1 MKKVTAK
8 RVVHKGEN
16 RIALE
21 FELDQ
26 EIVGFIRRVEGVRWS
41 STMKCWHMPDTK
53 DSVREMFQVLRRSVY
68 FDYSG
73 LKVAVTDKSAEAK
86 AVMMGIREKVFP
98 ALSER
103 DKADIEALRGW
114 MEHKRYGASTVKTYI
129 SMISRFLRFVK
140 PRDGVECD
148 AGDVVRYVNEYIIP
162 AGLSYAF
169 QNQTINSLKLFYSEV
184 YDDSFVVENLGRPRI
199 EHKLPNVLSKD
210 EIKRILESTRNLK
223 HRAMLSLIYA
233 CGLRR
238 GELLRLYLSDIDS
251 KRGVINIRQSK
262 FKKDRIVPISEKII
276 GMLEGYV
283 SVFRPERYLFEGQK
297 RGSGYSPASIEKV
310 LKESCKRAGISKPVS
325 LHWLRHSYATH
336 LLESGTDLR
345 YIQELLG
352 HSSSRTTEIYTHVS
366 LKSIQNIVSP
376 FDTL

>member
-8 RVVHKGEN
+8 RVVHKGEK
-16 RIALE
+16 RIALV

-26 EIVGFIRRVEGVRWS
+26 EIVGFIRRVDGVRWS

-53 DSVREMFQVLRRSVY
+53 DSVREMYEVLRGSIY

-73 LKVAVTDKSAEAK
+73 LKVAVTDKTAEAK

-98 ALSER
+98 PLSER
-103 DKADIEALRGW
+103 DKADIEALRRW

-140 PRDGVECD
+140 PKDGVECD
-148 AGDVVRYVNEYIIP
+148 ARDVVRYVNEYIIP

-184 YDDSFVVENLGRPRI
+184 YDDSFVVEDLCRPRS
-199 EHKLPNVLSKD
+199 EHKLPNVLSKE

-238 GELLRLYLSDIDS
+238 GELLRLHLSDIDS
-251 KRGVINIRQSK
+251 NRGVINIKQSK
-262 FKKDRIVPISEKII
+262 GNKDRVVPISEKVI
-276 GMLEGYV
+276 GMLREYV
-283 SVFRPERYLFEGQK
+283 VVYRPVRFLFEGQESG
-297 RGSGYSPASIEKV
+297 RGYSPASIEKV

>member
-8 RVVHKGEN
+8 RVVHKGEK
-16 RIALE
+16 RIALV

-26 EIVGFIRRVEGVRWS
+26 EIVGFIRRVDGVRWS

-53 DSVREMFQVLRRSVY
+53 DSVREMYEVLRGSIY

-73 LKVAVTDKSAEAK
+73 LKVAVTDKTAEAK

-98 ALSER
+98 PLSER
-103 DKADIEALRGW
+103 DKADIEALRRW

-140 PRDGVECD
+140 PKDGVECD
-148 AGDVVRYVNEYIIP
+148 ARDVVRYVNEYIIP

-184 YDDSFVVENLGRPRI
+184 YDDSFVVEDLCRPRS
-199 EHKLPNVLSKD
+199 EHKLPNVLSKE

-238 GELLRLYLSDIDS
+238 GELLRLHLSDIDS
-251 KRGVINIRQSK
+251 NRGVINIKQSK
-262 FKKDRIVPISEKII
+262 GNKDRVVPISEKVI
-276 GMLEGYV
+276 GMLREYV
-283 SVFRPERYLFEGQK
+283 VVYRPVRFLFEGQESG
-297 RGSGYSPASIEKV
+297 RGYSPASIEKV

-325 LHWLRHSYATH
+325 LHWLRTVMRRICLSQV
-336 LLESGTDLR
+336 L
-345 YIQELLG
+345 I
-352 HSSSRTTEIYTHVS
+352 
-366 LKSIQNIVSP
+366 
-376 FDTL
+376 